1 MKYSNT
7 ALKELSARYGKILR
21 KCALLNAAILLTA
34 SLSIPANAAEIMEG
48 QKFIGGINSDSKNQN
63 AAGLTITY
71 GDALNNNG
79 VNNVEFVNN
88 QSVNSGAAMKAL
100 NGFTAGNNWTFDDNH
115 SDKASGGLYIK
126 IPNSGTEN
134 RNVSFGSETTFSNNS
149 SKWLGGALGI
159 EAADTVTL
167 GDNAVFDTN
176 HSDAD
181 GGAIA
186 VWTDSTNTN
195 VTSGTTLN
203 LGKTEFKNNT
213 ATNRGGALANL
224 NNDTIATSYF
234 NTVNIGSGSSFTNN
248 SAIQGGAIYNKG
260 TMNIG
265 SGTEF
270 SNNTTTSMGGSIFN
284 DSTGVIGDIANTSF
298 KNNNAT
304 AYKGSDVAGT
314 SDVFAQGAAI
324 YNKGSI
330 GNISGDFIGNTAK
343 TQSETATKATANGG
357 ALALYQ
363 STIDSITGN
372 FKNNSAIA
380 EIVGSDHNYASD
392 MISGSKLV
400 SAGGGAIHIEGKWAS
415 GQDTKIGDITGNFVN
430 NKATGDAYANGGAI
444 YIKAGPNT
452 DVSIDTITGDFTN
465 NSAVATTTDTDVEKA
480 STGGAISSKISGDK
494 NATVNV
500 IGNFTGNFVSTN
512 VTNALGGAVYN
523 EGDFGVSGNFTN
535 NKVISQ
541 SGSALG
547 GAIYNTGDFTVNS
560 GSQFSGNSAVQGGA
574 IYNKGTMNIAD
585 TTFSGNSSNGTGGA
599 IHNLA
604 NRTINLSGTNTFSGN
619 TAGGVKNDIHNDGT
633 LNVSGLLALDGG
645 ITGTGTVNFLDGSSL
660 KAALNSETAII
671 TAGTITGQTAFV
683 LETGS
688 EGGTIKLEG
697 TQDSFS
703 FASNSLYDITNENGT
718 YTFAKK
724 DSAAI
729 AESTGATGVVADTIA
744 AVTSGTSS
752 LDEFNVVAEN
762 INTMLQSS
770 DTEVVAAGV
779 QAAKALA
786 QVEAPVVQAQVTQTV
801 SQILAAAGSRLSG
814 GSTVSTGESSG
825 DFALG
830 KGSVWAKGLYN
841 KSKYSGT
848 DGFDAYSRG
857 IALGAEA
864 QITDSV
870 KVGLGYAYTNS
881 DIKPDLRKT
890 DIDSNSALLYGEY
903 KPNNWYVNGIAS
915 YTWGR
920 YDEHRYATTDVS
932 GKYDVNTIA
941 LQAMTGYDIHMD
953 ALTFTPEAGLRYMNI
968 DQKAYTDS
976 IGSHIAGNSSD
987 IFTGVL
993 GAKAVYDWNITDN
1006 ILLKPQ
1012 VRAAITYDF
1021 VRDNATAV
1029 MSLANGSVIATDSK
1043 ALKRFGTEFAVGLT
1057 TDIADNLEMGIFWEG
1072 KFRNDYTDNTGMINV
1087 KYNF

>member
-48 QKFIGGINSDSKNQN
+48 QEFIGGINSDSKNQN

-79 VNNVEFVNN
+79 VNNVEFAKN

-100 NGFTAGNNWTFDDNH
+100 NGFTAGNNWTFDTNH

-134 RNVSFGSETTFSNNS
+134 RNVSFGSDTTFSNNS

-186 VWTDSTNTN
+186 VWTDPTNTN

-224 NNDTIATSYF
+224 NNDTKATSYF
-234 NTVNIGSGSSFTNN
+234 NTVNIGSESSFTNN

-260 TMNIG
+260 TMNI
-265 SGTEF
+265 
-270 SNNTTTSMGGSIFN
+270 
-284 DSTGVIGDIANTSF
+284 
-298 KNNNAT
+298 
-304 AYKGSDVAGT
+304 
-314 SDVFAQGAAI
+314 
-324 YNKGSI
+324 
-330 GNISGDFIGNTAK
+330 
-343 TQSETATKATANGG
+343 
-357 ALALYQ
+357 
-363 STIDSITGN
+363 
-372 FKNNSAIA
+372 
-380 EIVGSDHNYASD
+380 
-392 MISGSKLV
+392 
-400 SAGGGAIHIEGKWAS
+400 
-415 GQDTKIGDITGNFVN
+415 
-430 NKATGDAYANGGAI
+430 
-444 YIKAGPNT
+444 
-452 DVSIDTITGDFTN
+452 
-465 NSAVATTTDTDVEKA
+465 
-480 STGGAISSKISGDK
+480 
-494 NATVNV
+494 
-500 IGNFTGNFVSTN
+500 
-512 VTNALGGAVYN
+512 
-523 EGDFGVSGNFTN
+523 
-535 NKVISQ
+535 
-541 SGSALG
+541 
-547 GAIYNTGDFTVNS
+547 
-560 GSQFSGNSAVQGGA
+560 
-574 IYNKGTMNIAD
+574 AD
-585 TTFSGNSSNGTGGA
+585 TTFSGNNATGSGYGGAIFNGQGILTVNNSTFSGNNATWDGGAISSSTSYLKDSSGKALSLADTRAYWQKVNGFDAANKLIINNSTFDNNRVASYSGGALGIYSDATIAGSTFTNNNAGGNTPSTTVDGGGAIYVGGWGRVDIDGSTFTDNSSNIGGAIATTHAGLAGDEYVTVKNSTFTRNSATEKGGAIANGFSTFNIENSTFTDNSSNGTGGA
-599 IHNLA
+599 IQNLA

-671 TAGTITGQTAFV
+671 TAGTITGQTALV

-688 EGGTIKLEG
+688 EGGTIKLDG
-697 TQDSFS
+697 AQDSFS
-703 FASNSLYDITNENGT
+703 FVQNALYDFTNDAGT
-718 YTFAKK
+718 WTFEKK
-724 DSAAI
+724 DADAI
-729 AESTGATGVVADTIA
+729 AESTGATGVAADTIA

-752 LDEFNVVAEN
+752 HDEFNAVAEN

-786 QVEAPVVQAQVTQTV
+786 PVEAPVIQAQATQTV

-814 GSTVSTGESSG
+814 GSTVSMGESSG

-1006 ILLKPQ
+1006 ILLKPE

>member
-7 ALKELSARYGKILR
+7 ALKELSARYGNILR
-21 KCALLNAAILLTA
+21 KCALLNAAVLMTVALT
-34 SLSIPANAAEIMEG
+34 IPANAAEIMEG
-48 QKFIGGINSDSKNQN
+48 QEFIGGINSNSGNQN

-79 VNNVEFVNN
+79 VNNVTFANN

-100 NGFTAGNNWTFDDNH
+100 NGFTAGNNWTFDNNH

-134 RNVSFGSETTFSNNS
+134 RNVSFGSETTFSDNS

-260 TMNIG
+260 TMNI
-265 SGTEF
+265 
-270 SNNTTTSMGGSIFN
+270 
-284 DSTGVIGDIANTSF
+284 
-298 KNNNAT
+298 
-304 AYKGSDVAGT
+304 
-314 SDVFAQGAAI
+314 
-324 YNKGSI
+324 
-330 GNISGDFIGNTAK
+330 
-343 TQSETATKATANGG
+343 
-357 ALALYQ
+357 
-363 STIDSITGN
+363 
-372 FKNNSAIA
+372 
-380 EIVGSDHNYASD
+380 
-392 MISGSKLV
+392 
-400 SAGGGAIHIEGKWAS
+400 
-415 GQDTKIGDITGNFVN
+415 
-430 NKATGDAYANGGAI
+430 
-444 YIKAGPNT
+444 
-452 DVSIDTITGDFTN
+452 
-465 NSAVATTTDTDVEKA
+465 
-480 STGGAISSKISGDK
+480 
-494 NATVNV
+494 
-500 IGNFTGNFVSTN
+500 
-512 VTNALGGAVYN
+512 
-523 EGDFGVSGNFTN
+523 
-535 NKVISQ
+535 
-541 SGSALG
+541 
-547 GAIYNTGDFTVNS
+547 
-560 GSQFSGNSAVQGGA
+560 
-574 IYNKGTMNIAD
+574 AD
-585 TTFSGNSSNGTGGA
+585 TTFSGNKATGSGYGGAIFNGQGILTVNNSTFSGNNATWDGGAISSSTSYLKDSSGKALSLADTRAYWQKVNGFDAANKLIINNSTFDLNTVDSFSGGALGIYSDATITGSEFTNNNAGGNDPSTTVDGGGAIYVGGWGRVNIDGSTFTGNSSNIGGAIATTHAGLAGDEYVTVQNSTFTGNTATEKGGAIANGFSTFNIENSTFTDNSSNGTGGA
-599 IHNLA
+599 IQNLA

-671 TAGTITGQTAFV
+671 TAGTITGQTALV

-688 EGGTIKLEG
+688 EGGTIQLNG
-697 TQDSFS
+697 TQDSFQ
-703 FASNSLYDITNENGT
+703 FAANALYDFTNENGT

-786 QVEAPVVQAQVTQTV
+786 PVEAPVIQAQTTQTV

-830 KGSVWAKGLYN
+830 KGAVWAKGLFN
-841 KSKYSGT
+841 KSKFSGT

-864 QITDSV
+864 HVTDSV
-870 KVGLGYAYTNS
+870 KVGVGYAYTNS
-881 DIKPDLRKT
+881 DIKPDLRKAE
-890 DIDSNSALLYGEY
+890 IDSNSALLYAEY

-1006 ILLKPQ
+1006 ILLKPE

>member
-48 QKFIGGINSDSKNQN
+48 QKFIGGTNSDSTNQN

-100 NGFTAGNNWTFDDNH
+100 NGFTAGNKWTFDNNH
-115 SDKASGGLYIK
+115 SDKISGGLYIK

-134 RNVSFGSETTFSNNS
+134 RNVSFGSDTTFSNNS

-260 TMNIG
+260 
-265 SGTEF
+265 
-270 SNNTTTSMGGSIFN
+270 
-284 DSTGVIGDIANTSF
+284 
-298 KNNNAT
+298 K
-304 AYKGSDVAGT
+304 
-314 SDVFAQGAAI
+314 
-324 YNKGSI
+324 
-330 GNISGDFIGNTAK
+330 
-343 TQSETATKATANGG
+343 
-357 ALALYQ
+357 
-363 STIDSITGN
+363 
-372 FKNNSAIA
+372 
-380 EIVGSDHNYASD
+380 
-392 MISGSKLV
+392 
-400 SAGGGAIHIEGKWAS
+400 
-415 GQDTKIGDITGNFVN
+415 
-430 NKATGDAYANGGAI
+430 
-444 YIKAGPNT
+444 
-452 DVSIDTITGDFTN
+452 
-465 NSAVATTTDTDVEKA
+465 
-480 STGGAISSKISGDK
+480 
-494 NATVNV
+494 
-500 IGNFTGNFVSTN
+500 
-512 VTNALGGAVYN
+512 
-523 EGDFGVSGNFTN
+523 
-535 NKVISQ
+535 
-541 SGSALG
+541 
-547 GAIYNTGDFTVNS
+547 
-560 GSQFSGNSAVQGGA
+560 
-574 IYNKGTMNIAD
+574 MNIAD
-585 TTFSGNSSNGTGGA
+585 TTFSGNKATGSGYGGAIFNGQGILTVNNSTFSGNNATWDGGAISSSTSYLKDSTGKALSLADTRAYWQKVNGFDAANKLVINNSKFLNNTVNSYSGGALGIYSDATITGSEFTGNNAGGNSPSTTVDGGGAIYVGGWGRVNIDGSTFTDNSSNIGGAIATTHAGLAGDEYVTVQNSTFTGNTATEKGGAIANGFSTFNIENSTFTDNSSNGTGGA

-619 TAGGVKNDIHNDGT
+619 TAGGVKNDIHNEGT

-671 TAGTITGQTAFV
+671 TAGTITGQTALV

-688 EGGTIKLEG
+688 EGGTIKLDG
-697 TQDSFS
+697 TQDTFS
-703 FASNSLYDITNENGT
+703 FTDNALYDRTTDGNGT
-718 YTFAKK
+718 YTFTKK
-724 DSAAI
+724 DAAGI
-729 AESTGATGVVADTIA
+729 AEATGATGTAAEAVA
-744 AVTSGTSS
+744 AVTAGTS
-752 LDEFNVVAEN
+752 DHEGFNAVAEN

-770 DTEVVAAGV
+770 DAGVVAAGV

-786 QVEAPVVQAQVTQTV
+786 PVEAPVIQAQTTQTV

-814 GSTVSTGESSG
+814 GSTVSMGESSG

-953 ALTFTPEAGLRYMNI
+953 ALTFAPEAGLRYMNI

-1006 ILLKPQ
+1006 ILLKPE

>member
-48 QKFIGGINSDSKNQN
+48 QEFIGGINSDSGNQN

-79 VNNVEFVNN
+79 VNNVTFAKN

-100 NGFTAGNNWTFDDNH
+100 NGFTAGNNWTFDTNH

-134 RNVSFGSETTFSNNS
+134 RNVSFGSDTTFSNNS

-167 GDNAVFDTN
+167 GDNAVFDLN

-224 NNDTIATSYF
+224 NNDIIATSYF
-234 NTVNIGSGSSFTNN
+234 NTVNIGAGSSFTNN
-248 SAIQGGAIYNKG
+248 TAKDGGAIYNTGSMTITDALFGGDTAEAGNKASNYG
-260 TMNIG
+260 GAILARCLNDGCTAKTTINSSTFKNNTASIGGALFGWTNSDTVISGSTFDSNTAQFGGAIYTATTMKNIAIND
-265 SGTEF
+265 TVF
-270 SNNTTTSMGGSIFN
+270 SNNSAESVGAVGIFASGSLN
-284 DSTGVIGDIANTSF
+284 NVTF
-298 KNNNAT
+298 KNNEATNASYDGAGALFLGSVSQT
-304 AYKGSDVAGT
+304 KINNSTFTDNTSAAVGGAIAMRATNLGNNVNADLDVLNSTFTRNKAATKGGAIFSTFYSSDKYVDSVYISGSTFNQNEA
-314 SDVFAQGAAI
+314 AQGAAI
-324 YNKGSI
+324 YNEGVPDKGGNLAVMKIENSTFD
-330 GNISGDFIGNTAK
+330 GNIAS
-343 TQSETATKATANGG
+343 
-357 ALALYQ
+357 
-363 STIDSITGN
+363 
-372 FKNNSAIA
+372 SA
-380 EIVGSDHNYASD
+380 
-392 MISGSKLV
+392 
-400 SAGGGAIHIEGKWAS
+400 
-415 GQDTKIGDITGNFVN
+415 
-430 NKATGDAYANGGAI
+430 
-444 YIKAGPNT
+444 
-452 DVSIDTITGDFTN
+452 
-465 NSAVATTTDTDVEKA
+465 
-480 STGGAISSKISGDK
+480 
-494 NATVNV
+494 
-500 IGNFTGNFVSTN
+500 
-512 VTNALGGAVYN
+512 
-523 EGDFGVSGNFTN
+523 
-535 NKVISQ
+535 
-541 SGSALG
+541 G
-547 GAIYNTGDFTVNS
+547 GAIYNAGD
-560 GSQFSGNSAVQGGA
+560 
-574 IYNKGTMNIAD
+574 GT
-585 TTFSGNSSNGTGGA
+585 
-599 IHNLA
+599 IHFE
-604 NRTINLSGTNTFSGN
+604 GTNTFTNN
-619 TAGGVKNDIHNDGT
+619 TANGVKNDIHNDGV
-633 LNVSGLLALDGG
+633 LNISGLLALDGG
-645 ITGTGTVNFLDGSSL
+645 ITGTGTVNFMDGSSL

-671 TAGTITGQTAFV
+671 TAGTITGQTALVF
-683 LETGS
+683 ENGS
-688 EGGTIKLEG
+688 EGGTIKLDG
-697 TQDSFS
+697 TQDTFS
-703 FASNSLYDITNENGT
+703 FTDNALYDRTTDGNGT
-718 YTFAKK
+718 YTFTKK
-724 DSAAI
+724 DAAGI
-729 AESTGATGVVADTIA
+729 AEATGATGTAAEAVA
-744 AVTSGTSS
+744 AVTAGTS
-752 LDEFNVVAEN
+752 DHEGFNAVAEN

-786 QVEAPVVQAQVTQTV
+786 PVEAPVVQAQATQTV

-814 GSTVSTGESSG
+814 GSTVSMGESSG

-830 KGSVWAKGLYN
+830 KGSVWAKGLYS

-1006 ILLKPQ
+1006 ILLKPE

>member
-1 MKYSNT
+1 M
-7 ALKELSARYGKILR
+7 
-21 KCALLNAAILLTA
+21 
-34 SLSIPANAAEIMEG
+34 
-48 QKFIGGINSDSKNQN
+48 
-63 AAGLTITY
+63 
-71 GDALNNNG
+71 
-79 VNNVEFVNN
+79 
-88 QSVNSGAAMKAL
+88 
-100 NGFTAGNNWTFDDNH
+100 
-115 SDKASGGLYIK
+115 
-126 IPNSGTEN
+126 
-134 RNVSFGSETTFSNNS
+134 
-149 SKWLGGALGI
+149 
-159 EAADTVTL
+159 
-167 GDNAVFDTN
+167 
-176 HSDAD
+176 
-181 GGAIA
+181 
-186 VWTDSTNTN
+186 
-195 VTSGTTLN
+195 N

-224 NNDTIATSYF
+224 NNDTVATAYF

-260 TMNIG
+260 TMNI
-265 SGTEF
+265 
-270 SNNTTTSMGGSIFN
+270 
-284 DSTGVIGDIANTSF
+284 
-298 KNNNAT
+298 
-304 AYKGSDVAGT
+304 
-314 SDVFAQGAAI
+314 
-324 YNKGSI
+324 
-330 GNISGDFIGNTAK
+330 
-343 TQSETATKATANGG
+343 
-357 ALALYQ
+357 
-363 STIDSITGN
+363 
-372 FKNNSAIA
+372 
-380 EIVGSDHNYASD
+380 
-392 MISGSKLV
+392 
-400 SAGGGAIHIEGKWAS
+400 
-415 GQDTKIGDITGNFVN
+415 
-430 NKATGDAYANGGAI
+430 
-444 YIKAGPNT
+444 
-452 DVSIDTITGDFTN
+452 
-465 NSAVATTTDTDVEKA
+465 
-480 STGGAISSKISGDK
+480 
-494 NATVNV
+494 
-500 IGNFTGNFVSTN
+500 
-512 VTNALGGAVYN
+512 
-523 EGDFGVSGNFTN
+523 
-535 NKVISQ
+535 
-541 SGSALG
+541 
-547 GAIYNTGDFTVNS
+547 
-560 GSQFSGNSAVQGGA
+560 
-574 IYNKGTMNIAD
+574 AD
-585 TTFSGNSSNGTGGA
+585 TTFSGNKATGSGYGGAIFNGQGILTVNNSTFSGNNATWDGGAISSSTSYLKDSTGKALSLADTRAYWQKVNGFDAANKLVINNSKFLNNTVTSYSGGALGIYSDATITGSEFTGNNAGGNSPSTTVDGGGAIYVGGWGRVNIDGSTFTDNSSNIGGAIATTHAGLAGDEYVTVQNSTFTGNTATEKGGAIANGFSTFNIENSTFKDNSSNGTGGA
-599 IHNLA
+599 IQNLA

-671 TAGTITGQTAFV
+671 TAGTITGQTALV

-688 EGGTIKLEG
+688 EGGTIKLDG
-697 TQDSFS
+697 AQDSFS
-703 FASNSLYDITNENGT
+703 FVQNALYDITNDAGT
-718 YTFAKK
+718 WTFAKK
-724 DSAAI
+724 DADAI
-729 AESTGATGVVADTIA
+729 AEATGATGTAAEAVA
-744 AVTSGTSS
+744 AVTAGTS
-752 LDEFNVVAEN
+752 DHEGFNAVAEN

-770 DTEVVAAGV
+770 NTEVVAAGV

-786 QVEAPVVQAQVTQTV
+786 PVEAPIHQAQATQTA

-881 DIKPDLRKT
+881 DIKPDLRKAE
-890 DIDSNSALLYGEY
+890 IDSNSALLYGEY

-1006 ILLKPQ
+1006 ILLKPE

>member
-48 QKFIGGINSDSKNQN
+48 QKFIGGINSDSDNQN

-79 VNNVEFVNN
+79 VNKVEFANN

-100 NGFTAGNNWTFDDNH
+100 NGFIAGDGWTFDNNH

-134 RNVSFGSETTFSNNS
+134 RNVSFGNNTTFSNNS

-176 HSDAD
+176 HSDKD

-224 NNDTIATSYF
+224 NNDIIATSYF

-260 TMNIG
+260 TMNI
-265 SGTEF
+265 
-270 SNNTTTSMGGSIFN
+270 
-284 DSTGVIGDIANTSF
+284 
-298 KNNNAT
+298 
-304 AYKGSDVAGT
+304 
-314 SDVFAQGAAI
+314 
-324 YNKGSI
+324 
-330 GNISGDFIGNTAK
+330 
-343 TQSETATKATANGG
+343 
-357 ALALYQ
+357 
-363 STIDSITGN
+363 
-372 FKNNSAIA
+372 
-380 EIVGSDHNYASD
+380 
-392 MISGSKLV
+392 
-400 SAGGGAIHIEGKWAS
+400 
-415 GQDTKIGDITGNFVN
+415 
-430 NKATGDAYANGGAI
+430 
-444 YIKAGPNT
+444 
-452 DVSIDTITGDFTN
+452 
-465 NSAVATTTDTDVEKA
+465 
-480 STGGAISSKISGDK
+480 
-494 NATVNV
+494 
-500 IGNFTGNFVSTN
+500 
-512 VTNALGGAVYN
+512 
-523 EGDFGVSGNFTN
+523 
-535 NKVISQ
+535 
-541 SGSALG
+541 
-547 GAIYNTGDFTVNS
+547 
-560 GSQFSGNSAVQGGA
+560 
-574 IYNKGTMNIAD
+574 AD
-585 TTFSGNSSNGTGGA
+585 TTFSGNKATGSGYGGAIFNGQGILTVNNSTFSGNNATWDGGAISSSTSYLKDSSGKALSLADTRAYWQKVNGFDAANKLVINNSTFDSNTVDSFSGGALGIYSDATITGSEFTNNNAGGNDPSTTVDGGGAIYVGGWGRVDIDGSTFTGNSSNIGGAIATTHAGLAGDEYVTVQNSTFTGNTATEKGGAIANGFSTFNIENSTFKDNSSNGTGGA
-599 IHNLA
+599 IQNLA

-671 TAGTITGQTAFV
+671 TAGTITGQTALV

-703 FASNSLYDITNENGT
+703 FASNSLYDITNESGT

-752 LDEFNVVAEN
+752 HDEFNAVAEN

-770 DTEVVAAGV
+770 DAAVVAAGV

-786 QVEAPVVQAQVTQTV
+786 PVEAPVIQAQTTQTV

-814 GSTVSTGESSG
+814 GSTVSMGESSG

-1006 ILLKPQ
+1006 ILLKPE

>member
-48 QKFIGGINSDSKNQN
+48 QEFIGGINSNSGNQN

-79 VNNVEFVNN
+79 VNNVKFANN

-100 NGFTAGNNWTFDDNH
+100 NGFTAGNNWTFDTNH

-134 RNVSFGSETTFSNNS
+134 RNVSFGSGTTFSNNS

-224 NNDTIATSYF
+224 NNDTVATAYF

-260 TMNIG
+260 TMNI
-265 SGTEF
+265 
-270 SNNTTTSMGGSIFN
+270 
-284 DSTGVIGDIANTSF
+284 
-298 KNNNAT
+298 
-304 AYKGSDVAGT
+304 
-314 SDVFAQGAAI
+314 
-324 YNKGSI
+324 
-330 GNISGDFIGNTAK
+330 
-343 TQSETATKATANGG
+343 
-357 ALALYQ
+357 
-363 STIDSITGN
+363 
-372 FKNNSAIA
+372 
-380 EIVGSDHNYASD
+380 
-392 MISGSKLV
+392 
-400 SAGGGAIHIEGKWAS
+400 
-415 GQDTKIGDITGNFVN
+415 
-430 NKATGDAYANGGAI
+430 
-444 YIKAGPNT
+444 
-452 DVSIDTITGDFTN
+452 
-465 NSAVATTTDTDVEKA
+465 
-480 STGGAISSKISGDK
+480 
-494 NATVNV
+494 
-500 IGNFTGNFVSTN
+500 
-512 VTNALGGAVYN
+512 
-523 EGDFGVSGNFTN
+523 
-535 NKVISQ
+535 
-541 SGSALG
+541 
-547 GAIYNTGDFTVNS
+547 
-560 GSQFSGNSAVQGGA
+560 
-574 IYNKGTMNIAD
+574 AD
-585 TTFSGNSSNGTGGA
+585 TTFSGNKATGSGYGGAIFNGQGILTVNNSTFSGNNATWDGGAISSSTSYLKDSTGKALSLADTRAYWQKVNGFDAANKLVINNSKFLNNTVTSYSGGALGIYSDATITGSEFTGNNAGGNSPSTTVDGGGAIYVGGWGRVNIDGSTFTDNSSNIGGAIATTHAGLAGDEYVTVQNSTFTGNTATEKGGAIANGFSTFNIENSTFKDNSSNGTGGA
-599 IHNLA
+599 IQNLA

-671 TAGTITGQTAFV
+671 TAGTITGQTALV

-688 EGGTIKLEG
+688 EGGTIKLDG
-697 TQDSFS
+697 AQDSFS
-703 FASNSLYDITNENGT
+703 FVQNALYDITNDAGT
-718 YTFAKK
+718 WTFAKK
-724 DSAAI
+724 DADAI
-729 AESTGATGVVADTIA
+729 AEATGATGTAAEAVA
-744 AVTSGTSS
+744 AVTAGTS
-752 LDEFNVVAEN
+752 DHEGFNAVAEN

-770 DTEVVAAGV
+770 NTEVVAAGV

-786 QVEAPVVQAQVTQTV
+786 PVEAPIHQAQATQTA

-881 DIKPDLRKT
+881 DIKPDLRKAE
-890 DIDSNSALLYGEY
+890 IDSNSALLYGEY

-1006 ILLKPQ
+1006 ILLKPE

>member
-48 QKFIGGINSDSKNQN
+48 QEFIGGTNSNSGNQN

-79 VNNVEFVNN
+79 VNNVKFANN

-100 NGFTAGNNWTFDDNH
+100 NGFTAGNNWTFDTNH

-224 NNDTIATSYF
+224 NNDTVATAYF

-260 TMNIG
+260 TMNI
-265 SGTEF
+265 
-270 SNNTTTSMGGSIFN
+270 
-284 DSTGVIGDIANTSF
+284 
-298 KNNNAT
+298 
-304 AYKGSDVAGT
+304 
-314 SDVFAQGAAI
+314 
-324 YNKGSI
+324 
-330 GNISGDFIGNTAK
+330 
-343 TQSETATKATANGG
+343 
-357 ALALYQ
+357 
-363 STIDSITGN
+363 
-372 FKNNSAIA
+372 
-380 EIVGSDHNYASD
+380 
-392 MISGSKLV
+392 
-400 SAGGGAIHIEGKWAS
+400 
-415 GQDTKIGDITGNFVN
+415 
-430 NKATGDAYANGGAI
+430 
-444 YIKAGPNT
+444 
-452 DVSIDTITGDFTN
+452 
-465 NSAVATTTDTDVEKA
+465 
-480 STGGAISSKISGDK
+480 
-494 NATVNV
+494 
-500 IGNFTGNFVSTN
+500 
-512 VTNALGGAVYN
+512 
-523 EGDFGVSGNFTN
+523 
-535 NKVISQ
+535 
-541 SGSALG
+541 
-547 GAIYNTGDFTVNS
+547 
-560 GSQFSGNSAVQGGA
+560 
-574 IYNKGTMNIAD
+574 AD
-585 TTFSGNSSNGTGGA
+585 TTFSGNKATGSGYGGAIFNGQGILTVNNSTFSGNNATWDGGAISSSTSYLKDSTGKALSLADTRAYWQKVNGFDAANKLVINNSKFLNNTVTSYSGGALGIYSDATITGSEFTGNNAGGNSPSTTVDGGGAIYVGGWGRVNIDGSTFTDNSSNIGGAIATTHAGLAGDEYVTVQNSTFTGNTATEKGGAIANGFSTFNIENSTFKDNSSNGTGGA
-599 IHNLA
+599 IQNLA

-671 TAGTITGQTAFV
+671 TAGTITGQTALV

-688 EGGTIKLEG
+688 EGGTIKLDG
-697 TQDSFS
+697 AQDSFS
-703 FASNSLYDITNENGT
+703 FVQNALYDITNDAGT
-718 YTFAKK
+718 WTFAKK
-724 DSAAI
+724 DADAI
-729 AESTGATGVVADTIA
+729 AEATGATGTAAEAVA
-744 AVTSGTSS
+744 AVTAGTS
-752 LDEFNVVAEN
+752 DHEGFNAVAEN

-770 DTEVVAAGV
+770 DAGVVAAGV

-786 QVEAPVVQAQVTQTV
+786 PVEAPIHQVQATQTA

-864 QITDSV
+864 HLTDSV

-881 DIKPDLRKT
+881 DIKPDLRKAE
-890 DIDSNSALLYGEY
+890 IDSNSALLYGEY

-993 GAKAVYDWNITDN
+993 GAKAVYDWNITDS
-1006 ILLKPQ
+1006 ILLKPE